1 VRPAV
6 HGGRNGAAG
15 RACFGS
21 KISDHINSLNDT
33 QNTRVGSAAGSGLG
47 VAFQQ
52 IEKRYGPV
60 RALRGVTLDIA
71 PGEFVA
77 LLGPNGSGKSTLL
90 RVAALLARPAAGTV
104 SFTRSDGAPLAAPS
118 PELRRQI
125 GVVSHATLLYDDLT
139 AEENLFLFAG
149 LYALECAGE
158 EVGIA
163 LAGAGLEA
171 RRRDLVRT
179 FSRGMRQRL
188 ALARALLHHPKLLLF
203 DEPSAGL
210 DRSGLGWLAGELH
223 KLRNAGCTI
232 LASTHQ
238 RSVAFEPATRIV
250 WLDAGR
256 VLRDSGPQPDHS
268 DLLAASWEG
277 K

>member
-1 VRPAV
+1 MALNAQVTSEHSPISPAPPY
-6 HGGRNGAAG
+6 
-15 RACFGS
+15 C
-21 KISDHINSLNDT
+21 
-33 QNTRVGSAAGSGLG
+33 GLG
-47 VAFQQ
+47 ISFMGV
-52 IEKRYGPV
+52 EKRYGAV
-60 RALRGVTLDIA
+60 HALRNLSLEIKS
-71 PGEFVA
+71 GEFVA

-90 RVAALLARPAAGTV
+90 RVAAFLARPTAGTV
-104 SFTRSDGAPLAAPS
+104 SFTRSDGTPLAAPS
-118 PELRRQI
+118 PEFRRQI

-149 LYALECAGE
+149 LYALEYARE

-188 ALARALLHHPKLLLF
+188 ALARALLHHPTLLFF

-210 DRSGLGWLAGELH
+210 DRNGLAWLAGELL
-223 KLRNAGCTI
+223 KLCNAGCTI

-238 RSVAFEPATRIV
+238 RNLAFEPATRIV
-250 WLDAGR
+250 WLGAGR
-256 VLRDSGPQPDHS
+256 VLRDSGPQPGRP